1 MLQKELQAQEEE
13 ISIMKLEKTQLEEA
27 NSGMEIQM
35 DLLQNMINGL
45 NTKVT
50 EIQKKNKGL

>member
-27 NSGMEIQM
+27 NSGMEI
-35 DLLQNMINGL
+35 
-45 NTKVT
+45 
-50 EIQKKNKGL
+50 